1 MDLNEFRLQF
11 AKGDMKN
18 IDSDPDMCFHDAYI
32 GSATSYN
39 VRNLSPMTTYTFR
52 VCGRAD
58 GAELWS
64 PWSISHTSATTLA
77 HHGEYV
83 MAVLRGAGVGGGL
96 ITIH

>member
-83 MAVLRGAGVGGGL
+83 MAVV
-96 ITIH
+96 IH